1 MARKNPRRN
10 ISRTE
15 TRSGTGKVYGG
26 WQVRFQCRGKTTTKY
41 FSDNLFGGQRK
52 ALLAAKNYRDSL
64 EKVSRKYSVRELS
77 RVPSVRNR
85 SGVVGVRRHKQVD
98 LRGDYEFHYWFWVA
112 QWTDGH
118 GRRKTRSFAVGVF
131 GEDEA
136 FRLAK
141 EARRKGVHQANR

>member
-15 TRSGTGKVYGG
+15 SKTAAGNVYGG
-26 WQVRFQCRGKTTTKY
+26 WQVRVQRRGHTTTKY
-41 FSDNLFGGQRK
+41 FSDNQFGGQRK
-52 ALLAAKNYRDSL
+52 SLLAAKQFRDEL
-64 EKVSRKYSVRELS
+64 EQSSSKYSVSEMARK
-77 RVPSVRNR
+77 PSLRNR
-85 SGVVGVRRHKQVD
+85 SGIVGVRRHKQVD
-98 LRGDYEFHYWFWVA
+98 HRGDYEFHYWSWVA

-118 GRRKTRSFAVGVF
+118 GRRRTRSFAVDAF

-141 EARRKGVHQANR
+141 EARRKGVRQANR

>member
-15 TRSGTGKVYGG
+15 TKSAAGKVYGG
-26 WQVRFQCRGKTTTKY
+26 WQVRLQRRGRATTKY
-41 FSDNLFGGQRK
+41 FSDNQFGGQRK
-52 ALLAAKNYRDSL
+52 ALLAAKQYRDSL
-64 EKVSRKYSVRELS
+64 EQVSAKYSVSELA
-77 RVPSVRNR
+77 RKPSVRNR
-85 SGVVGVRRHKQVD
+85 SGIVGVRRHKQVD
-98 LRGDYEFHYWFWVA
+98 HRGDFEFHYWFWVA

-118 GRRKTRSFAVGVF
+118 GRRRTRSFAVDAF

-141 EARRKGVHQANR
+141 EARRQGVSQANR

>member
-10 ISRTE
+10 ISRSE
-15 TRSGTGKVYGG
+15 TKSRSGKVYGG
-26 WQVRFQCRGKTTTKY
+26 WQVRMQRRGQQVTKY
-41 FSDNLFGGQRK
+41 FADNQFGGQRK
-52 ALLAAKNYRDSL
+52 ALSAAKQYRDGL
-64 EKVSRKYSVRELS
+64 EKMGRKFSVGELA
-77 RVPSVRNR
+77 RNPSVRNR

-98 LRGDYEFHYWFWVA
+98 QRGDYEFHYWFWVA

-141 EARRKGVHQANR
+141 EARREGVRQANR